1 MLKEDIHKVKSKIG
15 ARDVETTLVIE
26 KDPKDA
32 NKLDIDYE
40 MVVDPDA
47 KHPMNVHTH
56 AEVDKDKMDVTG
68 VAEAE
73 GAGTADV
80 EGIISKGAAKDND
93 DFTLDVTDKPKDKK
107 EMSLRAK
114 KQKKIDKKN

>member
-1 MLKEDIHKVKSKIG
+1 MPSFQSQKQFYNHKVKSKTG
-15 ARDVETTLVIE
+15 AAKDVEAILVIE
-26 KDPKDA
+26 KDPKDV

-56 AEVDKDKMDVTG
+56 AEVDKEKMDVTG

-80 EGIISKGAAKDND
+80 EGMIRKGGAKDHD
-93 DFTLDVTDKPKDKK
+93 DFTLDVTLISHWISHWI
-107 EMSLRAK
+107 SL
-114 KQKKIDKKN
+114 

>member
-1 MLKEDIHKVKSKIG
+1 
-15 ARDVETTLVIE
+15 
-26 KDPKDA
+26 
-32 NKLDIDYE
+32 

-56 AEVDKDKMDVTG
+56 AEVDKEKMDVTG

-80 EGIISKGAAKDND
+80 EGMIRKGGAKDHD
-93 DFTLDVTDKPKDKK
+93 DFTLDVMKKPKDKK
-107 EMSLRAK
+107 KMSLHAK
-114 KQKKIDKKN
+114 KQKN